1 MDVEEDFKKNVPVM
15 CVLQVWDAVQY
26 LLVNDM
32 VVCLIC
38 QGNRGFC
45 ICSIQRRC
53 HSSCGNTFLCNGEC
67 NKESI
72 ISRKGDCWCPDC
84 CKKHGYSKYIDHGRN
99 KPNPNYCKARFEDG
113 FDSRT
118 Q

>member
-45 ICSIQRRC
+45 ICSIQRDVIV
-53 HSSCGNTFLCNGEC
+53 HAEIHFYAMENVT
-67 NKESI
+67 
-72 ISRKGDCWCPDC
+72 
-84 CKKHGYSKYIDHGRN
+84 RN
-99 KPNPNYCKARFEDG
+99 LLSLVKAIAGVQIAVKNMDIVNI
-113 FDSRT
+113 
-118 Q
+118 